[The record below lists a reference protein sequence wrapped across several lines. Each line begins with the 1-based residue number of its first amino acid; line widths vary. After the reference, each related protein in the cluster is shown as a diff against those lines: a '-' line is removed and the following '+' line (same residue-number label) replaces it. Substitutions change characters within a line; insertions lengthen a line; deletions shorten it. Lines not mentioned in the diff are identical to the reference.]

1 MDWLASAMGISDP
14 EQVKQP
20 ERAAEAPETTESK
33 DAAALA
39 QVQAQQTAAL
49 DDASEPIAR
58 APVAADITRPEEL
71 QSTGQLTADQ
81 LLRHF
86 ETFKE
91 TIANESSE
99 RRLRAAHMN
108 PDKDIA
114 AEAETIRKECFD
126 QIGIDGIFGI
136 ASFRTLK
143 RDYKTNAAV
152 LLAFQES
159 LELESLAMDKAEL
172 PPDEYALRQS
182 KYQSLKSQQDLIV
195 GMMPQLKGLLD
206 NSAQASLLQARMEE
220 RRRQRGLPENESAE
234 AIMARGIQKLAFVRQ
249 QIATNGLDEKALFGQ
264 AMQLLQDPSYL
275 NVSSQEHVASQ
286 PTSAAMPTDALN
298 TSLQELSMNDVG
310 PERKSKDN

>member
-108 PDKDIA
+108 PDK
-114 AEAETIRKECFD
+114 
-126 QIGIDGIFGI
+126 
-136 ASFRTLK
+136 
-143 RDYKTNAAV
+143 
-152 LLAFQES
+152 
-159 LELESLAMDKAEL
+159 
-172 PPDEYALRQS
+172 
-182 KYQSLKSQQDLIV
+182 
-195 GMMPQLKGLLD
+195 
-206 NSAQASLLQARMEE
+206 
-220 RRRQRGLPENESAE
+220 
-234 AIMARGIQKLAFVRQ
+234 
-249 QIATNGLDEKALFGQ
+249 
-264 AMQLLQDPSYL
+264 
-275 NVSSQEHVASQ
+275 ASQ
-286 PTSAAMPTDALN
+286 ID
-298 TSLQELSMNDVG
+298 ESMRGKPDVFERVGHRCRGGNDTQG
-310 PERKSKDN
+310 MFRPDWH